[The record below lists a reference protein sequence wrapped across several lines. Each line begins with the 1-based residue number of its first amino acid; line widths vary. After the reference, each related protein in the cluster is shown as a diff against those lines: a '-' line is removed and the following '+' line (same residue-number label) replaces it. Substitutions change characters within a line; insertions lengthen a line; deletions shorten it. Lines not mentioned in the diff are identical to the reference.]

1 MRCLPLRGPVISSI
15 TYAAFGSAKKIKRH
29 PSRRSLA
36 NASDLLRMTLSL
48 FHKRFRA
55 AIIPLP
61 GDGLRPSGQ
70 LQTLLERRVAAH
82 RRRHQETITFSENA
96 LDVVGVDVRMA
107 DRHVVLLA
115 GLHHPRHP
123 LEHRR
128 ML

>member
-1 MRCLPLRGPVISSI
+1 MRCLPLRGPGISSI
-15 TYAAFGSAKKIKRH
+15 TYAAFGSAKKIKRHPEERARRTRARVSKDGNKLRACFH

-55 AIIPLP
+55 AIIPLR

-82 RRRHQETITFSENA
+82 RRRHQETIAFA
-96 LDVVGVDVRMA
+96 
-107 DRHVVLLA
+107 
-115 GLHHPRHP
+115 
-123 LEHRR
+123 
-128 ML
+128 